1 MSEKEHIYKAL
12 QEKYSQAELADAIVL
27 SDSSVGGDA
36 IQAQEEFVRLRM
48 AKRNNLTEKE
58 QLYSNILTLKYNIKS
73 YLSKHQFNSKNTF
86 GDYLR
91 TYLKVVGRTQK
102 RLAEEIN
109 IHPSRLSRI
118 IKGKEPVGK
127 SLAYR
132 LEQHSGN
139 IIPAIFWWKI
149 FQMEVEQEIM
159 TAKEERI
166 IEKKY
171 VTKVA
176 YRA

>member
-1 MSEKEHIYKAL
+1 MNEKEQIYKAL
-12 QEKYSQAELADAIVL
+12 QEKYSQAELADAILV
-27 SDSSVGGDA
+27 SDSLADDDA
-36 IQAQEEFVRLRM
+36 IKAKEEFVQLRM
-48 AKRNNLTEKE
+48 ARRNDLTEKE

-73 YLSKHQFNSKNTF
+73 YLNKDQFNSKNTF

-139 IIPAIFWWKI
+139 LIPAIFWWKI
-149 FQMEVEQEIM
+149 FQKEVEQEIM

-166 IEKKY
+166 IEKRY
-171 VTKVA
+171 VKEIA

>member
-1 MSEKEHIYKAL
+1 MNEKEQIYKSL
-12 QEKYSQAELADAIVL
+12 QEKYSQAELADAILL
-27 SDSSVGGDA
+27 SDSSVSEDEIKAKEG
-36 IQAQEEFVRLRM
+36 FVKLRM
-48 AKRNNLTEKE
+48 ARKNNLTEKE
-58 QLYSNILTLKYNIKS
+58 QLYSNILTLKYNMKS

-118 IKGKEPVGK
+118 IKGKESVGK

-132 LEQHSGN
+132 LEEHSGTL
-139 IIPAIFWWKI
+139 IPAIFWWKI
-149 FQMEVEQEIM
+149 FQLEVEQEIM

-166 IEKKY
+166 IEKKH
-171 VTKVA
+171 VMKIA

>member
-1 MSEKEHIYKAL
+1 MNEKEQIYKSL
-12 QEKYSQAELADAIVL
+12 QEKYSQGELADAILL
-27 SDSSVGGDA
+27 SDSSVSENA
-36 IQAQEEFVRLRM
+36 IKAKEEFVKLRM
-48 AKRNNLTEKE
+48 ARKNNLTEKE
-58 QLYSNILTLKYNIKS
+58 QLYSNILTLKYNMKS

-132 LEQHSGN
+132 LEEHSGTL
-139 IIPAIFWWKI
+139 IPAIFWWKI
-149 FQMEVEQEIM
+149 FQLEVEQEIM

-166 IEKKY
+166 IEKKH
-171 VTKVA
+171 VTKIA